1 MIAKDKEIQVTNRDR
16 GSVGY
21 EIPDLGNLN
30 RQFQAG
36 ETKTLTFEELEKLSW
51 IPGGDYL
58 LKNCLMI
65 DDPEAVEALLNHVEP
80 EYYYTE
86 KELIK
91 LMTTGSLNQ
100 FLDCL
105 DFAPQGVLD
114 MVKDLAIRL
123 PLNDVAK
130 REAILE
136 KLGFDVTNALRIKE
150 ETEDDKKEQEQGSKR
165 RAAAPVVDAEK
176 PVRRY
181 IKATPQ

>member
-65 DDPEAVEALLNHVEP
+65 DNHVEP

-136 KLGFDVTNALRIKE
+136 KLGFDVTNALKIKE
-150 ETEDDKKEQEQGSKR
+150 DSEENKEKEQGSKR